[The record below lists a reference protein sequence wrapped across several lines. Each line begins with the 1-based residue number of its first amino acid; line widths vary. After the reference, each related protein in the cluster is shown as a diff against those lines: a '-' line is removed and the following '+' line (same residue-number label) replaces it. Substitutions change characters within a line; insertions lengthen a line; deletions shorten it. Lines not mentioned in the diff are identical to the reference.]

1 MRQTLPI
8 FTLLLLLWACNSE
21 QHDEHSQ
28 HTQHQGNATTG
39 ENTKKSVPSTA
50 MSNIGEVHIHIEYT
64 APAVRERVIW
74 GGLVPYKEIWVAGA
88 HNATSVSFSDDVE
101 IDGKLLKKGKYAL
114 FTIPDKD
121 TWTVIFN
128 TRWKQHL
135 ADEYSEAEDVL
146 RVNIKAQ
153 ENEHTERLRYE
164 VIESSEQ
171 EGALEMAWEKLKIS
185 VPIRISK

>member
-1 MRQTLPI
+1 MKKI
-8 FTLLLLLWACNSE
+8 LLTFFALGILWACSSE

-28 HTQHQGNATTG
+28 HAQHQGSSTAG
-39 ENTKKSVPSTA
+39 ENTKKSIPSTA
-50 MSNIGEVHIHIEYT
+50 MANIGPVHVHIEYT

-74 GGLVPYKEIWVAGA
+74 GGLVPYKEIWVTGA
-88 HNATSVSFSDDVE
+88 HNATSVSFSGDVE
-101 IDGKLLKKGKYAL
+101 IDGRLLKKGKYAF

-146 RVNIKAQ
+146 RVNVKAQ

-164 VIESSEQ
+164 VIESGEQ
-171 EGALEMAWEKLKIS
+171 EGAIEMAWEKLKIT
-185 VPIRISK
+185 VPVRAVP

>member
-1 MRQTLPI
+1 MKKI
-8 FTLLLLLWACNSE
+8 LLTFFALGALWACSSE

-28 HTQHQGNATTG
+28 HNNPRADTQNTENA
-39 ENTKKSVPSTA
+39 KKSIPSTA
-50 MSNIGEVHIHIEYT
+50 MANIGEVHVHIEYT
-64 APAVRERVIW
+64 APAVRERIIW
-74 GGLVPYKEIWVAGA
+74 GGLVPYKEIWVTGA
-88 HNATSVSFSDDVE
+88 HNATSVSFSGDVE

-114 FTIPDKD
+114 FTIPDKES
-121 TWTVIFN
+121 WTVIFN

-146 RVNIKAQ
+146 RINVKAQ

-171 EGALEMAWEKLKIS
+171 EGAIEMAWEKLKIT
-185 VPIRISK
+185 VPVRVVP